1 MPRRLSIS
9 AKRKSRQ
16 ENKVILAL
24 KDEVRKNIRKFPEI
38 KKVLLFGSR
47 ARDDWGLKSDADVLV
62 VLKKSQHKR
71 FFDRIPRYL
80 DLFSK
85 ASFPIDVF
93 PYTEEELGRMQKKG
107 NKLILRALKEGVL
120 LS

>member
-1 MPRRLSIS
+1 V
-9 AKRKSRQ
+9 KK
-16 ENKVILAL
+16 NK
-24 KDEVRKNIRKFPEI
+24 KQFPEI

-47 ARDDWGLKSDADVLV
+47 ARGDWGLRSDADVLV
-62 VLKKSQHKR
+62 ILKKSPHKR

-85 ASFPIDVF
+85 VSLPIDIF
-93 PYTEEELGRMQKKG
+93 PYTEEELDRMQKKG
-107 NKLILRALKEGVL
+107 NKLILRALREGIL

>member
-1 MPRRLSIS
+1 MPKRSSIS
-9 AKRKSRQ
+9 AKKTRQ
-16 ENKVILAL
+16 ENRFILEL
-24 KDEVRKNIRKFPEI
+24 KDARRRIKKFPEI

-47 ARDDWGLKSDADVLV
+47 ARGDWGLKSDADVLV
-62 VLKKSQHKR
+62 ILKKSQHKR

-85 ASFPIDVF
+85 VSLPIDIF
-93 PYTEEELGRMQKKG
+93 PYTQEEFDRMQKEG
-107 NKLILRALKEGVL
+107 NKLILRVLKEGIP

>member
-1 MPRRLSIS
+1 MS
-9 AKRKSRQ
+9 
-16 ENKVILAL
+16 L
-24 KDEVRKNIRKFPEI
+24 KDAVKKNKNKFPEI

-47 ARDDWGLKSDADVLV
+47 ARGDWGLRSDADVLV
-62 VLKKSQHKR
+62 ILKESQHTR

-85 ASFPIDVF
+85 VSLPVDVF
-93 PYTEEELGRMQKKG
+93 PYTEEELERMKKKG
-107 NKLILRALKEGVL
+107 NKLILRALKEGIL

>member
-1 MPRRLSIS
+1 MKKNK
-9 AKRKSRQ
+9 KRFSGT
-16 ENKVILAL
+16 
-24 KDEVRKNIRKFPEI
+24 

-47 ARDDWGLKSDADVLV
+47 ARGDWSLKSDFDVLV
-62 VLKKSQHKR
+62 ILKRSQHKR

-85 ASFPIDVF
+85 VPLPADVF
-93 PYTEEELGRMQKKG
+93 PYSGNEFERMQKNG
-107 NKLILRALKEGVL
+107 NRLILRALKDGIL